1 MDESRDEGCDE
12 GRDESG
18 DEAHDE
24 GRGEIRFDGRV
35 VVVTG
40 GGRGLGRAYAL
51 LLAARGAQVLVND
64 VGTATDGRGASPAPA
79 RAVVEEIR
87 AAGGQALA
95 DGHDVATAAGARAL
109 VTAALER
116 WGRLDALVNNAGI
129 SILRPLDELTDD
141 ECRRVLDTHAGGT
154 LHMLR
159 AVWPHMTAAGY
170 GRIVNT
176 CSDALFGDTG
186 LSAYAAGKGAVLGLT
201 TSAAA
206 EGAAHGVKVN
216 AVVPVAA
223 TRMSLE
229 AVRDDERT
237 TALLTDL
244 FPARHVAPVVAL
256 LAHESAPCTGRLLH
270 AAGRRTAR
278 IFLGAT
284 EGVVWTGD
292 PAPELVR
299 DAFPRICDTGAFRT
313 PGSVSESMGFSL
325 ARLGAGA
332 AGPPVLDL
340 TSPAARE

>member
-1 MDESRDEGCDE
+1 MGLVVPVDERREERADEV
-12 GRDESG
+12 
-18 DEAHDE
+18 
-24 GRGEIRFDGRV
+24 RFDGRV

-40 GGRGLGRAYAL
+40 AGRGLGREYAL
-51 LLAARGAQVLVND
+51 LLAARGAQVVVND
-64 VGTATDGRGASPAPA
+64 VGSATDGHGTSPAPA
-79 RAVVEEIR
+79 RAAAQEIR
-87 AAGGQALA
+87 VAGGQALA
-95 DGHDVATAAGARAL
+95 DGHDVATAAGAHAL
-109 VTAALER
+109 TAAALER
-116 WGRLDALVNNAGI
+116 FGRLDALVNNAGI
-129 SILRPLDELTDD
+129 SILRPLTELTDD
-141 ECRRVLDTHAGGT
+141 ECRRVLDTHPGGT

-201 TSAAA
+201 TAAAA
-206 EGAAHGVKVN
+206 EGAVHGIKVN

-229 AVRDDERT
+229 AVRDDPRT

-256 LAHESAPCTGRLLH
+256 LAHDGAPCTGHLLH

-284 EGVVWTGD
+284 EGVLWTHD
-292 PAPELVR
+292 PTPEAVR
-299 DAFPRICDTGAFRT
+299 DGFARISDTGTFRT
-313 PGSVSESMGFSL
+313 PASVSESMGFSL

-332 AGPPVLDL
+332 AGTPVLDL
-340 TSPAARE
+340 TTPAARA

>member
-1 MDESRDEGCDE
+1 MSQVDEGCDE
-12 GRDESG
+12 L
-18 DEAHDE
+18 
-24 GRGEIRFDGRV
+24 RFDGRV

-40 GGRGLGRAYAL
+40 GGRGLGREYAL
-51 LLAARGAQVLVND
+51 LLAARGARVLVND
-64 VGTATDGRGASPAPA
+64 VGTATDGHGASPVPA
-79 RAVVEEIR
+79 QQVVEEIR
-87 AAGGQALA
+87 AAGGEALA
-95 DGHDVATAAGARAL
+95 DGHDLATAAGAGAL
-109 VTAALER
+109 TQAALER
-116 WGRLDALVNNAGI
+116 WGRLDVLVNNAGI

-154 LHMLR
+154 LNMLR
-159 AVWPHMTAAGY
+159 AVWRHMATAGY

-201 TSAAA
+201 TSSAA
-206 EGAAHGVKVN
+206 EGAAYGIKVN

-256 LAHESAPCTGRLLH
+256 LAHESAPCTGQLLH

-284 EGVVWTGD
+284 EGVVWTED
-292 PAPELVR
+292 PTPEMVR
-299 DAFPRICDTGAFRT
+299 DGFPQIGDTGVFRT
-313 PGSVSESMGFSL
+313 PGSVSESLGYAL
-325 ARLGAGA
+325 TRLGAGA
-332 AGPPVLDL
+332 AGTPALDL
-340 TSPAARE
+340 TTPASRD

>member
-1 MDESRDEGCDE
+1 MSRVDER
-12 GRDESG
+12 G
-18 DEAHDE
+18 DEV
-24 GRGEIRFDGRV
+24 RFDGRV

-40 GGRGLGRAYAL
+40 GGRGLGREYAL
-51 LLAARGAQVLVND
+51 LLAARGAQVVVND
-64 VGTATDGRGASPAPA
+64 VGTGTDGHGTSPAPA

-87 AAGGQALA
+87 AAGGQAHA
-95 DGHDVATAAGARAL
+95 DGHDVASADGARAL
-109 VTAALER
+109 TATALER

-129 SILRPLDELTDD
+129 SILRPLAELTDD

-154 LHMLR
+154 LNMLR
-159 AVWPHMTAAGY
+159 AVWPHMAAAGY

-206 EGAAHGVKVN
+206 EGAAYGIKVN

-256 LAHESAPCTGRLLH
+256 LAHEGAPCTGRLLH

-284 EGVVWTGD
+284 EGVVWPED
-292 PAPELVR
+292 PTPETVR
-299 DAFPRICDTGAFRT
+299 AGFPRICATETFRT

-325 ARLGAGA
+325 ARLGAGS
-332 AGPPVLDL
+332 AGPPALDL
-340 TSPAARE
+340 TTPAARE

>member
-1 MDESRDEGCDE
+1 MPGKSYGPGAVWEGWVGRVDEG
-12 GRDESG
+12 
-18 DEAHDE
+18 HDE
-24 GRGEIRFDGRV
+24 VRFDGRV

-40 GGRGLGRAYAL
+40 GGRGLGREYAL
-51 LLAARGAQVLVND
+51 LLAARGARVLVND
-64 VGTATDGRGASPAPA
+64 VGTATDGHGSSPAPA

-95 DGHDVATAAGARAL
+95 DAHDVATAAGARAL
-109 VTAALER
+109 AAAALEQ
-116 WGRLDALVNNAGI
+116 WERLDALVNNAGI

-154 LHMLR
+154 LNMLR
-159 AVWPHMTAAGY
+159 AVWPHMAAAGY

-176 CSDALFGDTG
+176 CSDAVFGDTG

-201 TSAAA
+201 TSSAA
-206 EGAAHGVKVN
+206 EGAAYGIKVN

-256 LAHESAPCTGRLLH
+256 LAHESAPCTGQLLH

-284 EGVVWTGD
+284 EGVVWSQD
-292 PAPELVR
+292 PTPEMVR
-299 DAFPRICDTGAFRT
+299 DGFARIRDTGAFRT
-313 PGSVSESMGFSL
+313 PGSVSESMGFSF

-332 AGPPVLDL
+332 AGPQALDL
-340 TSPAARE
+340 TTPAARE